1 MFPNKEQNQEWVE
14 RLLMTDDS
22 FECSELTGKTIEKL
36 TLYKDSGERCE
47 VLIEFTDGTT
57 FSCAL
62 EVQSAIKASLM
73 RTGIGTPDIL
83 REYLR

>member
-1 MFPNKEQNQEWVE
+1 ME
-14 RLLMTDDS
+14 RLQMTDDS
-22 FECSELTGKTIEKL
+22 FECCELTGKTIKKL

-62 EVQSAIKASLM
+62 DVQSAIKASLI
-73 RTGIGTPDIL
+73 RTGIGTPEIL
-83 REYLR
+83 HEYQR